1 MVRLLHAII
10 GEDGRMIDRGR
21 ELQLPAAREEMLV
34 RGGFARK
41 IPAMENPEFAEAAA
55 PMFADGSDAG
65 TAPEGAAPDPEG
77 IKAHA
82 AETAGGAAAP
92 EGAAPASEGTKAP
105 AAETAEGAA
114 APEGGTAVEE
124 PAGPFAME
132 AGEKPLG
139 RKAK

>member
-55 PMFADGSDAG
+55 PMFADRADAG
-65 TAPEGAAPDPEG
+65 TAPEGTGASDAG
-77 IKAHA
+77 A
-82 AETAGGAAAP
+82 AGGAAAP
-92 EGAAPASEGTKAP
+92 EDGA
-105 AAETAEGAA
+105 
-114 APEGGTAVEE
+114 AVEE
-124 PAGPFAME
+124 PAGPFVME

-139 RKAK
+139 RRAK

>member
-41 IPAMENPEFAEAAA
+41 IPAMENPEFAEAVA
-55 PMFADGSDAG
+55 PMFADGADAG
-65 TAPEGAAPDPEG
+65 TAP
-77 IKAHA
+77 
-82 AETAGGAAAP
+82 
-92 EGAAPASEGTKAP
+92 EGTKAP
-105 AAETAEGAA
+105 AAETAGGAT
-114 APEGGTAVEE
+114 APEGGAAVEE
-124 PAGPFAME
+124 PMGPFAME
-132 AGEKPLG
+132 AGEKTLG

>member
-10 GEDGRMIDRGR
+10 GEDGRMIDRSR

-41 IPAMENPEFAEAAA
+41 IPAMEKPEFAEAAA

-65 TAPEGAAPDPEG
+65 TAPEGAALAPEG
-77 IKAHA
+77 
-82 AETAGGAAAP
+82 AAP
-92 EGAAPASEGTKAP
+92 DLEGAAPASEDTKAP
-105 AAETAEGAA
+105 AAETAGGAA

-132 AGEKPLG
+132 AGEQPLG

>member
-55 PMFADGSDAG
+55 PMFADRADAG
-65 TAPEGAAPDPEG
+65 TAPED
-77 IKAHA
+77 
-82 AETAGGAAAP
+82 
-92 EGAAPASEGTKAP
+92 TKAP
-105 AAETAEGAA
+105 AAETAGDAA
-114 APEGGTAVEE
+114 APEGGAAVEE
-124 PAGPFAME
+124 PAGSFVME

>member
-55 PMFADGSDAG
+55 PMFADRADAG
-65 TAPEGAAPDPEG
+65 TAPEGAAP
-77 IKAHA
+77 
-82 AETAGGAAAP
+82 
-92 EGAAPASEGTKAP
+92 ASEDTKAP
-105 AAETAEGAA
+105 AVSAEGAA

-124 PAGPFAME
+124 PADPFVME

>member
-65 TAPEGAAPDPEG
+65 TAPEGAA
-77 IKAHA
+77 
-82 AETAGGAAAP
+82 AP
-92 EGAAPASEGTKAP
+92 EGGTPAPEGTKAP
-105 AAETAEGAA
+105 AAETATGAT
-114 APEGGTAVEE
+114 APEGGTAVEA
-124 PAGPFAME
+124 PMGPFVME

>member
-10 GEDGRMIDRGR
+10 GEDGRMIDGGR

-65 TAPEGAAPDPEG
+65 TAPEGAA
-77 IKAHA
+77 
-82 AETAGGAAAP
+82 AP
-92 EGAAPASEGTKAP
+92 EGGTPAPEGTKAP
-105 AAETAEGAA
+105 AAETAAGAT
-114 APEGGTAVEE
+114 APEGENAVEE
-124 PAGPFAME
+124 PAGPFVME

>member
-55 PMFADGSDAG
+55 PMFADRADAG
-65 TAPEGAAPDPEG
+65 TAPEGNGASDAG
-77 IKAHA
+77 A
-82 AETAGGAAAP
+82 AGGAAAP
-92 EGAAPASEGTKAP
+92 EDGA
-105 AAETAEGAA
+105 
-114 APEGGTAVEE
+114 AVEE
-124 PAGPFAME
+124 PAGPFVME

-139 RKAK
+139 RRAK

>member
-1 MVRLLHAII
+1 MVRLLHAIS

-41 IPAMENPEFAEAAA
+41 IPAMENPEFSEAAA
-55 PMFADGSDAG
+55 PMFADGAGAG
-65 TAPEGAAPDPEG
+65 TVPEGSVPDPEG
-77 IKAHA
+77 TGASDA
-82 AETAGGAAAP
+82 GAAGGAAAP
-92 EGAAPASEGTKAP
+92 EDGA
-105 AAETAEGAA
+105 
-114 APEGGTAVEE
+114 AVEE
-124 PAGPFAME
+124 PAGPFVME

>member
-1 MVRLLHAII
+1 
-10 GEDGRMIDRGR
+10 MIDRGR

-65 TAPEGAAPDPEG
+65 TAPEGAA
-77 IKAHA
+77 
-82 AETAGGAAAP
+82 AP
-92 EGAAPASEGTKAP
+92 EGEN
-105 AAETAEGAA
+105 
-114 APEGGTAVEE
+114 AVEE
-124 PAGPFAME
+124 PAGPFVME

>member
-65 TAPEGAAPDPEG
+65 TAPEGAA
-77 IKAHA
+77 
-82 AETAGGAAAP
+82 AP
-92 EGAAPASEGTKAP
+92 EGGTPAPEGTKAP
-105 AAETAEGAA
+105 AAETVGGAA
-114 APEGGTAVEE
+114 VPEGGTAVEE
-124 PAGPFAME
+124 PAGPFVME

>member
-41 IPAMENPEFAEAAA
+41 IPAMENPEFSEAAA
-55 PMFADGSDAG
+55 PMFADGAGAGTVPEGSVPDAG
-65 TAPEGAAPDPEG
+65 A
-77 IKAHA
+77 
-82 AETAGGAAAP
+82 AGGAAAP
-92 EGAAPASEGTKAP
+92 EDGA
-105 AAETAEGAA
+105 
-114 APEGGTAVEE
+114 AVEE
-124 PAGPFAME
+124 PAGPFVME